1 MTLPDLTAT
10 LQQLRNGQ
18 TSWQE
23 QWDMAQAA
31 AHSPACAHAF
41 LKINPLPA
49 HAVASSDTGLGMGSV
64 LAGLPVSV
72 KDLFDVAGEV
82 TTAGSRVLHNHP
94 PAAQDALA
102 VARLKAAGGA
112 LIGRTNM
119 TEFAFSGV
127 GVNPHHGTPA
137 NAADSVTARVPGG
150 SSSGAAVSVATGAAF
165 IGLGSDT
172 GGSIRIPAAL
182 QGLVGFK
189 NTANLVPTTGA
200 FPLSHTLD
208 TVCALTR
215 SVRDAILAHEI
226 LAGQQVAQSHQP
238 LATYQLAVVP
248 ELMFEGIEPAVLEAF
263 DNAVRT
269 LQAAGARIEVLKLP
283 ELLEI
288 AGTASLGNFSAAEA
302 YARQHQ
308 WLQTQADQYD
318 PRVHARMQRGGDM
331 SAKDYLQLK
340 DWRHSWI
347 KRVQERIQ
355 GFDAVLSPTVPIV
368 APPLA
373 DVAPGPER
381 DEAFFKV
388 NALLLRNTSVVN
400 LLDGCGLSLPCH
412 QAGNLPVGLMVWH
425 AGGHDERVLN
435 ISLQIERALQA
446 QLQA

>member
-1 MTLPDLTAT
+1 MSSSPLPDLTTA
-10 LQQLRNGQ
+10 LEQIQNGQ
-18 TSWQE
+18 TTWQAQWE
-23 QWDMAQAA
+23 QALAA
-31 AHSPACAHAF
+31 ARSPVCQHAF
-41 LKINPLPA
+41 LSLNEAPTHRTDGPL
-49 HAVASSDTGLGMGSV
+49 G
-64 LAGLPVSV
+64 GLPVSV

-82 TTAGSRVLHNHP
+82 TTAGSRVLQGQR
-94 PAAQDALA
+94 PALQDAAA
-102 VARLKAAGGA
+102 VARLKAAGGHI
-112 LIGRTNM
+112 IGRTNM

-137 NAADSVTARVPGG
+137 NVADLTTPRVPGG
-150 SSSGAAVSVATGAAF
+150 SSSGAAVSVASGAAF
-165 IGLGSDT
+165 VGLGSDT

-189 NTANLVPTTGA
+189 NTAQLVPTAGA
-200 FPLSHTLD
+200 FPLSDTLD
-208 TVCALTR
+208 TACAITR
-215 SVRDAILAHEI
+215 SVRDAILVHEI
-226 LAGQQVAQSHQP
+226 LSGQAVTRHAQP
-238 LATYQLAVVP
+238 LSTCQLAVVP

-355 GFDAVLSPTVPIV
+355 GFDALLSPTVPIV